1 MAEPRRTI
9 TALRERRGRVVVELD
24 GADWRVLPAQV
35 VVRSGLS
42 VGLTLDRPTLRLVRR
57 ELRRAEALEVAG
69 RALRARDLSER
80 ALADRLESRV
90 APAARDEALQTLAR
104 VGVLD
109 DRRVAQNRAAVLAER
124 GYGDAAIRHDLHRR
138 GLEPEE
144 IEDAIARLDPEPLRA
159 SAIVGR
165 RGRGPATARHLAAR
179 GFAEDA
185 VESALETGFATD
197 P

>member
-1 MAEPRRTI
+1 VAEPRRTI
-9 TALRERRGRVVVELD
+9 TALRERRGRVGVELD
-24 GADWRVLPAQV
+24 GAAWRVLAAEV
-35 VVRSGLS
+35 VVRSGLC
-42 VGLTLDRPTLRLVRR
+42 VGLTLDRPRLRLIRR
-57 ELRRAEALEVAG
+57 ELRRAEALDVAG

-80 ALADRLESRV
+80 ALADRLAGRV
-90 APAARDEALQTLAR
+90 APAARDEALQTLTR

-109 DRRVAQNRAAVLAER
+109 DRRVAQNRAAVLAGR
-124 GYGDAAIRHDLHRR
+124 GYGDAAIRHDLRRR
-138 GLEPEE
+138 GLEPDE

-159 SAIVGR
+159 SAIVVR